1 MNFGDLKERIKTDAW
16 PNGVPEN
23 LTDAVDTYVLSGLI
37 EAQRNIRCLQ
47 YRHDDVYAACQT
59 YWHCGASAIT
69 APKGRILRAYTI
81 DNEEWCR
88 PVPLRP
94 VSMQEFRRWQAKWKS
109 NWRSSYYEPP
119 ASGAQLPMGFDVPT
133 TSSDAI
139 CGRATT
145 GIYALDPSANRL
157 WVGPWIQTTESL
169 VVEWQGIKRTWSSG
183 DIVPDDEDFIR
194 LIRLFTE
201 LEFGR
206 KWASDDLPIRE
217 RAYSEALADMMATC
231 HIESQLHG
239 EPLTAEEASAAIWSA
254 FVPETPVTEDT
265 VAADEIAIDFV
276 GETGAADEDCVAVA
290 NAIAADEPDNVIL
303 LGNCKSG
310 GNDAETAMAP
320 YAEFTAA
327 QTLKAALGN
336 TDLDDGNLGL
346 DVRTVANNPGN
357 GRYYTVQYGPVSVF
371 VINAGFNTAEGMVEP
386 DGNFEGSRQFAE
398 IMAAVVRDT
407 NPWRVAVIHH
417 PPYTSGDDFYP
428 GTDSL
433 RWVAE
438 LPVHAIVSARSA
450 NYERLTINSRRY
462 FVVGTGGA
470 PLRGFNETPLPGSQT
485 RIDDEFGF
493 LRLDADCDSAVFK
506 FLDLDGNALDT
517 VTIDTPAVPA
527 TPVMPL
533 DPYITVQPASAAVV
547 SGGSVTL
554 SVTATGTAPLAYQ
567 WMADGVVISGATS
580 STYTIDPVT
589 DPHTYRVLVSN
600 PVSAVLSD
608 AALVLP
614 VTGTGSGIV
623 QVADLA
629 TFVAGDYTSA
639 AGIVLL
645 LDDNDEPGYFTEA
658 AASGSHDGVSRIVDS
673 EGNHFVRIVF
683 T

>member
-1 MNFGDLKERIKTDAW
+1 MNFGDLKERIKQDAW

-23 LTDAVDTYVLSGLI
+23 LEDAVGTYVLSGLI
-37 EAQRNIRCLQ
+37 EAQRNIKCLQ

-59 YWHCGASAIT
+59 FWNCGASVIT

-81 DNEEWCR
+81 DNDAWCR

-94 VSMQEFRRWQAKWKS
+94 VSMPEFRRWQTKWKA
-109 NWRSSYYEPP
+109 NWRSSYFSPP

-133 TSSDAI
+133 TSSDAV

-145 GIYALDPSANRL
+145 GIFALEASANRL
-157 WVGPWIQTTESL
+157 WVGPWIQTTESIVL
-169 VVEWQGIKRTWSSG
+169 EWQGIKRSWSDG

-206 KWASDDLPIRE
+206 KWAADDLPIRE

-231 HIESQLHG
+231 HVESELHG
-239 EPLTAEEASAAIWSA
+239 EPVSAEEASAAIWSA
-254 FVPETPVTEDT
+254 FVPETAVTEEAVPDDT
-265 VAADEIAIDFV
+265 AAVAFV
-276 GETGAADEDCVAVA
+276 GETGLADEDAIAVA
-290 NAIAADEPDNVIL
+290 NAISANEPENVVL
-303 LGNCKSG
+303 LGNCKD

-327 QTLKAALGN
+327 SKLKAALGN
-336 TDLDDGNLGL
+336 KDLDDANLGL
-346 DVRTVANNPGN
+346 DVRTLAGNPGN
-357 GRYYTVQYGPVSVF
+357 GRYYVVQYGPVSVF
-371 VINAGFNTAEGMVEP
+371 VINSGFNTAGGMVEP

-398 IMAAVVRDT
+398 VMAAVLRDT
-407 NPWRVAVIHH
+407 NPWKIAVIHH
-417 PPYTSGDDFYP
+417 PPYTSGADYYP

-438 LPVHAIVSARSA
+438 LPVHAIISARSA

-462 FVVGTGGA
+462 FVVGTGGL
-470 PLRGFNETPLPGSQT
+470 PLRGFNATALPGSQI

-493 LRLDADCDSAVFK
+493 LRLDADCDSATFK
-506 FLDLDGNALDT
+506 FLDLAGAELDSE
-517 VTIDTPAVPA
+517 TISTPAVPA

-533 DPYITVQPASAAVV
+533 DPYITVQPASQAVI

-567 WMADGVVISGATS
+567 WMVNGVVIGGATS
-580 STYTIDPVT
+580 ATYVVNPVT
-589 DPHTYRVLVSN
+589 TPGTYRVLVSN

-614 VTGTGSGIV
+614 VTGTGDAIE

-629 TFVAGDYTSA
+629 TFVAGDYTHA
-639 AGIVLL
+639 AGIILL
-645 LDDNDEPGYFTEA
+645 LDGNEEPGYFTEA

-673 EGNHFVRIVF
+673 AGNHFTRIVF